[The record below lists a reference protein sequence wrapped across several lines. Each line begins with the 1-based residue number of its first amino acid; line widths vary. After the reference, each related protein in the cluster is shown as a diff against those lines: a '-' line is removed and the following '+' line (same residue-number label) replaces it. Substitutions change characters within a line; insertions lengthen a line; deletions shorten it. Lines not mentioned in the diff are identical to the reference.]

1 MSETYLPTLE
11 EQEKRERAYKKLRDM
26 RDLKKKP
33 MPHFAGPN
41 GSRSFLQY
49 IDESERIINGYT
61 PSREEAG
68 KEAWQSNVMDN
79 VTRAKMRAIAASVGL
94 KVPETKYKAT
104 NNKGLQS
111 KSRAEI
117 MRNTVESTFLLG
129 NPILQSFMEV
139 WQMLGHGVLIEHEG
153 YLSGGAKRPVV
164 DSFDTTTGE
173 ITFKEEYVK
182 VDGRPISIIINPQ
195 DFYWADFF
203 RRDIQEQPC
212 LAWVQRYTK
221 SELEVEFSNYPKYKF
236 VKSKRECKGNSL
248 EENTTY
254 YDAWKEEVADDDYEV
269 FRFYSKED
277 HAYQIWVNGIPMLL
291 APILW
296 HDKGL
301 ESYPF
306 AKTISEPFANAEFF
320 VGMSF
325 PHILEG
331 YQETKTTMVNTIVD
345 KLYRSLEKPFLVGL
359 ANKDLLDVESELV
372 NQDNKIYVPDV
383 NQVKPFPF
391 EGVTQADL
399 AMLQNMEEAI
409 NRLSIDPAQ
418 QGMTEQGVTARAT
431 ILADERA
438 RELKGVLFMFLEDLW
453 LQKNRLRVRTILT
466 HYLKDKAKRETF
478 KDQTIS
484 INDVT
489 LSDGSRGI
497 LDIHIAPTKSKLL
510 SVKEIESREAAS
522 EQQGIN
528 YKLISITKDYL
539 DEWEYDFQV
548 IPESLY
554 NQSRLKKETDYQDKV
569 QGMATIFP
577 EYLAS
582 NKEKLFGEFVE
593 LYGETASDYQP
604 PQEAPA
610 PEEAPPQEGDL
621 LGLSALAPQNGQQIP
636 TGA

>member
-1 MSETYLPTLE
+1 MSETLLLTP
-11 EQEKRERAYKKLRDM
+11 EQQDKQQRAYQKLRDM
-26 RDLKKKP
+26 RDLKQQA

-41 GSRSFLQY
+41 GSRSWLQY
-49 IDESERIINGYT
+49 IDEGERIINGYT
-61 PSREEAG
+61 PSRSEQG
-68 KEAWQSNVMDN
+68 KEDWQSNVMDN

-94 KVPETKYKAT
+94 KVPETKYRAK
-104 NNKGLQS
+104 NSKGLHS
-111 KSRAEI
+111 KVRAEI
-117 MRNTVESTFLLG
+117 MRRTVESSFLLG
-129 NPILQSFMEV
+129 NPILHSFMEV
-139 WQMLGHGVLIEHEG
+139 WQMLGHGVLFEYEG
-153 YLSGGAKRPVV
+153 YLSGGAKRQVV

-195 DFYWADFF
+195 DFYWADFY

-212 LAWVQRYTK
+212 LGWVQRYTK
-221 SELEVEFSNYPKYKF
+221 SELEVEFSNYPNYKY
-236 VKSKRECKGNSL
+236 VKTKKECRNNTL

-254 YDAWKEEVADDDYEV
+254 YSAWQEFVADDDYEV

-277 HAYQIWVNGIPMLL
+277 HTYQIWVNGIPMLL
-291 APILW
+291 APLLW

-391 EGVTQADL
+391 EGVTSADL
-399 AMLQNMEEAI
+399 AMLQNMEESI

-453 LQKNRLRVRTILT
+453 LQKNRLRVRTVLT
-466 HYLKDKAKRETF
+466 HYLKDKAKRASF
-478 KDQTIS
+478 KDQTIT

-489 LSDGSRGI
+489 FSDGSRGI
-497 LDIHIAPTKSKLL
+497 LDIHIAPTTSKLL
-510 SVKEIESREAAS
+510 SVKEIEAREQAAL
-522 EQQGIN
+522 EQGIE

-539 DEWEYDFQV
+539 DEWEYDFEV

-554 NQSRLKKETDYQDKV
+554 NQSRLKKETDFQDKL
-569 QGMATIFP
+569 QGMATVFP

-582 NKEKLFGEFVE
+582 NKPKLFGEFVE
-593 LYGETASDYQP
+593 LYGETESDYNP
-604 PQEAPA
+604 PQEAPTA
-610 PEEAPPQEGDL
+610 PENM
-621 LGLSALAPQNGQQIP
+621 LGLLADPNQPTNEQPVP